1 MPQFDKI
8 TFFTQIFWLTIIFFG
23 FYFLTLRI
31 FIPEI
36 AAVLKTRKKKLAVGT
51 GGVAH
56 FSEELAKV
64 EGLTNSILQ
73 LSSGVSTRRIE
84 KTISS
89 DRKSVV

>member
-1 MPQFDKI
+1 
-8 TFFTQIFWLTIIFFG
+8 
-23 FYFLTLRI
+23 
-31 FIPEI
+31 
-36 AAVLKTRKKKLAVGT
+36 LAVGT

-89 DRKSVV
+89 L